1 MNVLDFPNEEISEM
15 KQFYGCKVRVKDIN
29 GQYWQGILKYCGGNS
44 IINWKLQ
51 VTLDG
56 TPIQINS
63 IADIEL
69 LEN

>member
-1 MNVLDFPNEEISEM
+1 MNIFDFPDEEIQEM
-15 KQFYGCKVRVKDIN
+15 KQFYGCKVRVKDID
-29 GQYWQGILKYCGGNS
+29 GKYWQGILKYCGGNS
-44 IINWKLQ
+44 IVGWKLQ
-51 VTLDG
+51 VTLDR